1 MSCIHTTRNW
11 RRSTIPPVQLAHS
24 NRNDSPAF
32 CRSLFAGRSDQSVN
46 SAVRCR
52 LGDGRMQAGAT
63 RQHQEY
69 EQRSNNASIQF
80 YTTVLSSRKTLRRRH
95 FIYRTTAASVGAA
108 WLCVLVAA
116 TDAGCLLILPLFIRR
131 AARLHLSIRQL
142 PPRRDY
148 RRSCCCCWD
157 RFQRR

>member
-1 MSCIHTTRNW
+1 MSSRQTHRITHRHMHGSRYICSNRPHLLLHIATPFCQIHCMSCIHTTRNW

-32 CRSLFAGRSDQSVN
+32 RRSLFAGRSDQSVN

-80 YTTVLSSRKTLRRRH
+80 YTTVLSSRKR
-95 FIYRTTAASVGAA
+95 
-108 WLCVLVAA
+108 
-116 TDAGCLLILPLFIRR
+116 
-131 AARLHLSIRQL
+131 
-142 PPRRDY
+142 
-148 RRSCCCCWD
+148 
-157 RFQRR
+157 

>member
-1 MSCIHTTRNW
+1 MVVCRPVLLASIKNTNNGRTMHRSSSIPRYSVVVKGKDIPGLTTPYTNEDCRHRGEW
-11 RRSTIPPVQLAHS
+11 VWSTGPPV
-24 NRNDSPAF
+24 
-32 CRSLFAGRSDQSVN
+32 SLR
-46 SAVRCR
+46 
-52 LGDGRMQAGAT
+52 
-63 RQHQEY
+63 
-69 EQRSNNASIQF
+69 
-80 YTTVLSSRKTLRRRH
+80 SSRKTLRRRH